1 VQRRCPFNAVLEL
14 RSLACV
20 RGGRNLFKDV
30 SLNLSAGQLLRV
42 TGMNGAGKTSL
53 LRTLCGLM
61 APASGQVFWQGTDV
75 HRMRD
80 EFNRQLI
87 YVGHAAALK
96 DELSASENLIAA
108 ARLGGHAVAAA
119 TAKAALAQAGLSG
132 RERLPTRNLSQGQRR
147 RVALARL
154 ALKSSASLWI
164 LDEPFNALDTAAT
177 EWLLGLI
184 TAHLTDGGLVVLTS
198 HQPVALPESAQQVV
212 LAL

>member
-1 VQRRCPFNAVLEL
+1 MLEL
-14 RSLACV
+14 SSVACT
-20 RGGRNLFKDV
+20 RGGRKLFVGV
-30 SLNLSAGQLLRV
+30 SLNLLAGQLLRV

-61 APASGQVFWQGTDV
+61 APSAGHVLWQGADV
-75 HRMRD
+75 HKLRD

-96 DELSASENLIAA
+96 DDLSALENLCTAA
-108 ARLGGHAVAAA
+108 VLGGTVASMSAA
-119 TAKAALAQAGLSG
+119 QVALVQSGLRG
-132 RERLPTRNLSQGQRR
+132 RERAPTRNLSQGQRR

-154 ALKSSASLWI
+154 ALGSPAALWI

-177 EWLLGLI
+177 DWLLGLI
-184 TAHLTDGGLVVLTS
+184 TRHLEKGGLVVLTS
-198 HQPVALPESAQQVV
+198 HQTVSLPESVQQVV